1 MEFIVGKEKS
11 VILSF
16 IFLLNLFSPKL
27 LILSLLMPKKYSPF
41 WFVFLFFLTFIFL
54 NKFLTSELSFKILFI
69 FSFCFSSLIKYVTSR
84 EFFSGI
90 FHRSLFSLFIIK
102 SLKFIKYD
110 LVLSILLVIILN
122 RISIESFSQSILLL
136 YYIMKLIYYYFL
148 INSYNIILSLLKLKL
163 ESFNS
168 MVELDVLS
176 SILFNVF
183 FLVKYNFINALF
195 PKWFLIYLFASSN
208 VALLTIQN

>member
-1 MEFIVGKEKS
+1 M
-11 VILSF
+11 
-16 IFLLNLFSPKL
+16 
-27 LILSLLMPKKYSPF
+27 
-41 WFVFLFFLTFIFL
+41 
-54 NKFLTSELSFKILFI
+54 
-69 FSFCFSSLIKYVTSR
+69 
-84 EFFSGI
+84 
-90 FHRSLFSLFIIK
+90 
-102 SLKFIKYD
+102 
-110 LVLSILLVIILN
+110 VLSILLVIILN

-195 PKWFLIYLFASSN
+195 PK
-208 VALLTIQN
+208 